1 VTVTVTRTTKVAADG
16 GVFSYGDAAFSGS
29 MDGQPLNK
37 PIAGMATTRKGN
49 GYYELASDG
58 GMFSF
63 PTGAAGPPFYGSSG
77 SMKLNKPVIGMSV
90 HRGAGATTWARRT
103 GASSAMAPPHS
114 RIARRSDPQRADRR
128 GIAG

>member
-90 HRGAGATTWARRT
+90 HRGGGGYYLGAADGGIFSY
-103 GASSAMAPPHS
+103 GAASF
-114 RIARRSDPQRADRR
+114 
-128 GIAG
+128 

>member
-1 VTVTVTRTTKVAADG
+1 MLAGDG
-16 GVFSYGDAAFSGS
+16 DGDAYYESGRRRGRVQLRHAAFSGS

-63 PTGAAGPPFYGSSG
+63 PTGAAGQPFYGSSG
-77 SMKLNKPVIGMSV
+77 SMKLNKPVIGISV
-90 HRGAGATTWARRT
+90 HRGGGGYYLGAADGGIFSY
-103 GASSAMAPPHS
+103 GAASF
-114 RIARRSDPQRADRR
+114 
-128 GIAG
+128 